1 MPFDHTFLFAKGL
14 GQRSPWCGGQTSALH
29 PLSHPDLAQGP
40 KVPSAILM
48 VPHGVGRGPIAV
60 CPAAS
65 SPDVGDGSL
74 SLGPSGLQVQKTS
87 QGRAPGWMPGL
98 MQSSPAFCLTR
109 LWVITPQGTSPL
121 RTKPRKYEDHRW
133 AQACGVCSYSV

>member
-98 MQSSPAFCLTR
+98 MQSSPAFCLT
-109 LWVITPQGTSPL
+109 SPVSHNPSGNL
-121 RTKPRKYEDHRW
+121 SFENK
-133 AQACGVCSYSV
+133 AQKV

>member
-48 VPHGVGRGPIAV
+48 VPHGVGRGPIASALQLRALMWV
-60 CPAAS
+60 MGVYPWDPLGCKFRRQAKAEPQAGCLAS
-65 SPDVGDGSL
+65 
-74 SLGPSGLQVQKTS
+74 
-87 QGRAPGWMPGL
+87 
-98 MQSSPAFCLTR
+98 C
-109 LWVITPQGTSPL
+109 SPL
-121 RTKPRKYEDHRW
+121 QPSVSHRL
-133 AQACGVCSYSV
+133 